1 MGRVYKTRGPFIC
14 QNPHCGKSFMGYP
27 GGVNRVCSKQC
38 CKRKHP
44 RRYSQCT
51 VCQKDFEV
59 KNLNHNVWP
68 LCNPCNRKKG
78 VTIPD
83 NPLPHVASLAD
94 EIGRISY
101 RTASTGLLTYKDRTM
116 SIAEWSREL
125 GIKRTT
131 LDNRIAR
138 HWSIERALTNG

>member
-27 GGVNRVCSKQC
+27 GGA
-38 CKRKHP
+38 
-44 RRYSQCT
+44 T
-51 VCQKDFEV
+51 VWD
-59 KNLNHNVWP
+59 NVWP